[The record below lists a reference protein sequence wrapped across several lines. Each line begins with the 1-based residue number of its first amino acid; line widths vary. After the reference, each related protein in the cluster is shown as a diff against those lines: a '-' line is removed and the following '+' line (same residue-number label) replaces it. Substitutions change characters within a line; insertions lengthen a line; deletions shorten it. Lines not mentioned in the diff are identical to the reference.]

1 VNVFGPF
8 AFLIGFLSV
17 RDLRPIRL
25 LVLAGW
31 LAGCSG
37 SNNPPTT
44 PLPPESLNHLKQTI
58 AFLRGLPLKR
68 DVSLATESSN
78 PPLAAPEAYVTD
90 EYGAQSLTSI
100 SRAYKRLGLL
110 PESTDFAGALA
121 DYARLERIFY
131 YEARKDLIVITPDSA
146 QLARAMMAEPSR
158 HSEQIPVVLAL
169 TRALQEQH
177 FRWQEKLK
185 RVSDEDRKLAFR
197 ALAAGDA
204 LLVGSVYLRESQPT
218 AKPPDT
224 LQTMTRWSTALD
236 KRASHLPDLL
246 RHKLVFPYRQGS
258 RFVQWAYA
266 AKAWQGVNALFADPP
281 LSTSQILHPEKYYVK
296 RENPLYISSA
306 GLARQMKESATV
318 DQTLGAYLIQFLLSS
333 NLSSQAA
340 AQITAA
346 WTGDQLSAYPEGE
359 NFLTAWIS
367 AWRNDDDARL
377 FYRTYQTALERRHRL
392 RFAEPPGLNDT
403 LQAAPP
409 GNGSMLLQLK
419 GQFVLLL
426 DGPSPARSRRL
437 ADDIWQSLDAE
448 SESIIIPFDSARA
461 LFQSSLRSR

>member
-1 VNVFGPF
+1 VNVFGPL
-8 AFLIGFLSV
+8 AFPNGFLSV
-17 RDLRPIRL
+17 RNLRPLRL
-25 LVLAGW
+25 LILAGW

-37 SNNPPTT
+37 SNNLPTT
-44 PLPPESLNHLKQTI
+44 PLPPESLNDLKQKI
-58 AFLRGLPLKR
+58 ALLRGLPFKR
-68 DVSLATESSN
+68 DVSLTTEPSS

-90 EYGAQSLTSI
+90 EYGVQSLTSI
-100 SRAYKRLGLL
+100 ARAYKRLGLL
-110 PESTDFAGALA
+110 PDSTDFVDALA

-131 YEARKDLIVITPDSA
+131 YEARKGLVVITPDAA

-158 HSEQIPVVLAL
+158 HSEQVPFVLAL

-177 FRWQEKLK
+177 FQWQEKLK

-218 AKPPDT
+218 ARPPDA
-224 LQTMTRWSTALD
+224 LQIMARWSTALD

-266 AKAWQGVNALFADPP
+266 AKAWQGVNVLFADPP
-281 LSTSQILHPEKYYVK
+281 LSASQILHPEKYYVK

-306 GLARQMKESATV
+306 GLARQIKESAVV

-340 AQITAA
+340 AQISAA
-346 WTGDQLSAYPEGE
+346 WTGDQLSAYSEGE
-359 NFLTAWIS
+359 NLLTAWIS

-377 FYRTYQTALERRHRL
+377 FYRAYQTALERRHRS
-392 RFAEPPGLNDT
+392 RFAAPPGLNDT
-403 LQAAPP
+403 LQAAT
-409 GNGSMLLQLK
+409 GNGSMLLQRK

-426 DGPSPARSRRL
+426 DGVSPARSRQL

-448 SESIIIPFDSARA
+448 SESIVIPFDSAGARFNC
-461 LFQSSLRSR
+461 L